1 MGVTGF
7 ALSQQPRLGYGTAW
21 GGGAGRTPYRREAAV
36 QGQAR
41 VLLRAP
47 CFGDLFFNLFT
58 KCNPFAWT
66 AEDTCRARLVVFQV
80 KDTVFPS

>member
-1 MGVTGF
+1 M
-7 ALSQQPRLGYGTAW
+7 R
-21 GGGAGRTPYRREAAV
+21 
-36 QGQAR
+36 GQAR
-41 VLLRAP
+41 VLLRANG

-80 KDTVFPS
+80 KDTVLPS